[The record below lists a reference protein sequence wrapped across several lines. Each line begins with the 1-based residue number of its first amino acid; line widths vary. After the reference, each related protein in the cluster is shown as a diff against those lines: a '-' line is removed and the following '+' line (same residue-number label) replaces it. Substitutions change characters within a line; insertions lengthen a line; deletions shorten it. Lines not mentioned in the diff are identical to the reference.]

1 MYDYSSSERSSIEN
15 VDHEIHILGVKLGYF
30 PYLLWGFLIGLFADG
45 PLFGIGMIVLAVV
58 ICRIFYAAETRG
70 EPITFDARVAKIIAK
85 VPFGLGVRLMPGQAA
100 IEHARAGYRE

>member
-1 MYDYSSSERSSIEN
+1 MYDYTGCEEIPIES

-30 PYLLWGFLIGLFADG
+30 PYLLWGFLIGLFAGG

-58 ICRIFYAAETRG
+58 VCRIFYAAETRG
-70 EPITFDARVAKIIAK
+70 EPITFNAQVAKVIAK

-100 IEHARAGYRE
+100 IEHSRGSYRE